1 MGILLLDTGKKK
13 KGNSELNSTL
23 REIKKKN
30 YWIDLT
36 ADQIWQKKAV
46 NSKSL
51 KTEAEENKVQK
62 DCRNMNMK
70 DQ

>member
-13 KGNSELNSTL
+13 KKEIPELNST
-23 REIKKKN
+23 EIKKKN

-51 KTEAEENKVQK
+51 KTEAEENKG
-62 DCRNMNMK
+62 
-70 DQ
+70 